1 MHQSEGRGG
10 RELPPKLVQTLLGHS
25 SIVMTLDL
33 YGHLFRDGGDTRSG
47 PNSTPARGILR
58 WVADRTGSRNT
69 LSSMQC
75 PPDAA
80 ERRQVPVMFSDL
92 VGSTVLPAFATRRGR
107 GTSRA
112 RVTLP
117 SALP

>member
-1 MHQSEGRGG
+1 
-10 RELPPKLVQTLLGHS
+10 VQTLLGHS
-25 SIVMTLDL
+25 PIVMTLDV

-47 PNSTPARGILR
+47 PDSTPARGILR

-107 GTSRA
+107 GYEPGPGHATFGTPMNS
-112 RVTLP
+112 
-117 SALP
+117 S